1 LVKKKAAMISSEQRK
16 EMVEP
21 CCQLLSVSAQCRLLS
36 LNRSSFYYIP
46 TGESEENLVIMR
58 QLDEQYFMTP
68 FYGAL
73 RLTAVLTLSGYK
85 VNIKR
90 VRRLMKIVNWQT
102 IYREPHTTT
111 SDKTHY
117 KYPYLLR
124 GLKIL
129 RCNQVWAMD
138 ITYIP
143 MKTGFMYLTAIIDLQ
158 SRYVVHWSL
167 SNSMSAEWCSEV
179 VTEAI
184 KKHGVPEIFNT
195 DQGSQF
201 TSTVFINTLID
212 NGIKISMDGKGRALD
227 NIFIERLWRSV
238 KYENIYLNVY
248 ENGLFLW
255 EGLEKYFQFYNHQRL
270 HQSLDYHTPKEKYVL
285 AA

>member
-1 LVKKKAAMISSEQRK
+1 MISSDQRK

-21 CCQLLSVSAQCRLLS
+21 CCPLLSVSAQCRLLS

-46 TGESEENLVIMR
+46 TGEPEENLVIMR
-58 QLDEQYFMTP
+58 RLDEQYFTTP

-73 RLTAVLTLSGYK
+73 RLTAILILSGYK

-124 GLKIL
+124 GLKIV

-201 TSTVFINTLID
+201 TSEVFINTLID
-212 NGIKISMDGKGRALD
+212 NGIKISMDGKGRAID

>member
-1 LVKKKAAMISSEQRK
+1 MISSEQRK